1 MEAEEKQLTLQ
12 GNIEIIRC
20 DEEMEKNQD
29 LMRIY
34 SARHLT
40 ISTRKWITEVKQ
52 DPEEMEIKINKYC
65 VQKLKKSK

>member
-40 ISTRKWITEVKQ
+40 ISTRK
-52 DPEEMEIKINKYC
+52 
-65 VQKLKKSK
+65 